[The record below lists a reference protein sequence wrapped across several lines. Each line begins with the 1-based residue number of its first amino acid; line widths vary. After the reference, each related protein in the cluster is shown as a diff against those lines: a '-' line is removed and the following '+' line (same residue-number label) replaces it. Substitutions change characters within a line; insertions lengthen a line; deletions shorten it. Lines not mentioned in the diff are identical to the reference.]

1 MQACLFL
8 FSVLVSVTRVQD
20 HKHHPHDVIA
30 GSILGIIVGLFV
42 VSSLFRFFL
51 INKKPSNF
59 FLTLFPTRE
68 IGLQMVSVDN
78 LENDFYQWATLAFF
92 NDVESLSDSFD
103 IIVYWEPIFFCL
115 TCVKIKQRL
124 SCFFDKRV
132 RLRTKLIWYLF

>member
-68 IGLQMVSVDN
+68 IGLQMVSVDF
-78 LENDFYQWATLAFF
+78 LSMSDSCLLMMWKVCLILSI
-92 NDVESLSDSFD
+92 SLSIGSR
-103 IIVYWEPIFFCL
+103 FFL
-115 TCVKIKQRL
+115 FNMRQNKAKIEL
-124 SCFFDKRV
+124 LFDKRV
-132 RLRTKLIWYLF
+132 RLRTKLIWVFV